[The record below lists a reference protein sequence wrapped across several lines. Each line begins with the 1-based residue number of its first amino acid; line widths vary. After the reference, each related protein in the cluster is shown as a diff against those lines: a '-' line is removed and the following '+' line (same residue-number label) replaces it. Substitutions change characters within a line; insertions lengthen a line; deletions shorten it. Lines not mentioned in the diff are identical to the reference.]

1 MQDTAAANVQSEAQ
15 FAALVD
21 ATAADPARSERL
33 ADLLREDHPSYGQR
47 GTATIVRM
55 RGWVLLAIAR
65 TGVSDAA
72 LIFVLEE
79 LDTATDPYLV
89 AAAAHAL
96 RSYSRP
102 NPALAPFVLRA
113 LTNIR
118 YRDEPVSFEAY
129 GEYAVSST
137 GTSPVRELLAT
148 LTWLGAHAGGV
159 LCELEP
165 LRAQGSGL
173 SRTLRIEL
181 ERTIHAIGSAG
192 QADES
197 ATHAC
202 CGPSPDSVSNMSS
215 WAPSARRGSAS
226 VESIALQDHHGETIA
241 FKEFFNGQPSI
252 AVFFYT
258 RCDNPMK
265 CSLTITKLARVQKLL
280 EAQGFANRIRTAAIT
295 YDPAFDLPE
304 RLCVYGRDRG
314 VRMDANHR
322 MLRATDDNNAL
333 RTHFEL
339 GVNFIESLVNRHRI
353 EIYVLD
359 AQGRVAVSFERI
371 HWDEQQVVTRA
382 IETLN
387 ENMCCSD

>member
-1 MQDTAAANVQSEAQ
+1 MQDTAAANGQSEAQ

-33 ADLLREDHPSYGQR
+33 TDLLREDHPSYGQR

-65 TGVSDAA
+65 AGVSDAA

-79 LDTATDPYLV
+79 LDTGTDPYLV
-89 AAAAHAL
+89 AAAARAL

-102 NPALAPFVLRA
+102 NPALAPFVMRA

-118 YRDEPVSFEAY
+118 YRDELVSFEAY

-148 LTWLGAHAGGV
+148 LTWLGPHARGALSG
-159 LCELEP
+159 LEA

-173 SRTLRIEL
+173 SRKLRIEV
-181 ERTIHAIGSAG
+181 ERTVHAIGSAG

-202 CGPSPDSVSNMSS
+202 CGPSSDGVGNMSS
-215 WAPSARRGSAS
+215 WAPSARRGSAP
-226 VESIALQDHHGETIA
+226 VESIALQDHRGETIT
-241 FKEFFNGQPSI
+241 FKEFFKGQPSI

-280 EAQGFANRIRTAAIT
+280 EAQGFANRIRTAAIS

-304 RLCVYGRDRG
+304 RLCIYGRDRG

-333 RTHFEL
+333 RAHFEL

-353 EIYVLD
+353 EVYVLD

-387 ENMCCSD
+387 ENVCCSD